1 LYRLSLI
8 QLHEASCHS
17 FLTYST
23 PLHKEGPEYENYW
36 GSTIIACVL
45 LLIAVGSSA
54 QDTTSSGKSK
64 AAFRTFTGCLA
75 KGDSANEFVLNSKD
89 GSTWNLNSDQ
99 VSLAEHV
106 GHTVTVKGVISNVTM
121 HNMKEEAKDA
131 AAGAGVKKENSEH
144 GDMQVASLKMV
155 SGSCK

>member
-1 LYRLSLI
+1 
-8 QLHEASCHS
+8 
-17 FLTYST
+17 
-23 PLHKEGPEYENYW
+23 
-36 GSTIIACVL
+36 
-45 LLIAVGSSA
+45 LLISVGSSA

-64 AAFRTFTGCLA
+64 SADRTVTGCLA
-75 KGDSANEFVLNSKD
+75 KGDSGKEFVLNGKD
-89 GSTWNLNSDQ
+89 GSTWNLKSDQ
-99 VSLAEHV
+99 VALAEHM
-106 GHTVTVKGVISNVTM
+106 GHTVTVKGVVSNVAM

>member
-1 LYRLSLI
+1 MKAIGVAL
-8 QLHEASCHS
+8 
-17 FLTYST
+17 
-23 PLHKEGPEYENYW
+23 
-36 GSTIIACVL
+36 ACGL
-45 LLIAVGSSA
+45 LLITVGSA

-64 AAFRTFTGCLA
+64 SADRTVTGCLA
-75 KGDSANEFVLNSKD
+75 KGDSAKEFVLNGKD
-89 GSTWNLNSDQ
+89 GRTWNLKSDQ
-99 VSLAEHV
+99 VALAEHV
-106 GHTVTVKGVISNVTM
+106 GHTVTVKGVVSNVAM